1 MEGGLLS
8 FSPLVRAWVLE
19 IFTFTLKKNRRLRL
33 RHKPRL
39 TEARKSSLTARL
51 LFSSRDSHY

>member
-19 IFTFTLKKNRRLRL
+19 IFTFALKKT
-33 RHKPRL
+33 RL
-39 TEARKSSLTARL
+39 TEARKSSLTARVKAARL